1 MKTEERIVVG
11 ITHGDVNGVGYEI
24 IIKTL
29 MESEISELCTPV
41 VYGSP
46 KLAAY
51 HRKALNIDNFS
62 FNLVKSIDSINLKR
76 PNIIDCV
83 DDTIRIELGRSSPAA
98 GLAAFQSLEK
108 AIVDLKADK
117 IDALV
122 TAPINK
128 YNIQSEQFH
137 FPGHTEF
144 LEQQFPG
151 NEALMLMC
159 AANLRVGVVTG
170 HVALSEVPA
179 LIKKNL
185 ILKKLRIL
193 NQSLIQDFGIRKP
206 TIAVL
211 GLNPHAGDN
220 GLIGKE
226 EIDEIIP
233 ALEKARD
240 EKIMALGPYPSD
252 GFFGTGAHQK
262 FDAVLAMYHDQG
274 LTAFKILSF
283 EQGVNFTAGL
293 PIIRTSPA
301 HGTAYDIA
309 GKGVASEESFRQSI
323 YLAIDICRNR
333 RTYSEFSRNSLKT
346 HAVSERNIVDEDI
359 VLTEDNGEIV

>member
-1 MKTEERIVVG
+1 MNTDERIVVG

-29 MESEISELCTPV
+29 MEPEICELCTPV

-51 HRKALNIDNFS
+51 HRKALNIENFS
-62 FNLVKSIDSINLKR
+62 FNLVKSIEHINLKR

-83 DDTIRIELGRSSPAA
+83 DDTVRIELGHPSPAA

-108 AIVDLKADK
+108 ALEDVKLNKL
-117 IDALV
+117 DALV

-128 YNIQSEQFH
+128 YTIQSEQFH
-137 FPGHTEF
+137 FPGHTEY
-144 LEQQFPG
+144 LQQQFPG
-151 NEALMLMC
+151 NDALMLMC
-159 AANLRVGVVTG
+159 ADNLRIGVVTG
-170 HVALSEVPA
+170 HVPISEVSA
-179 LIKKNL
+179 LIKKSL

-220 GLIGKE
+220 GLIGRE
-226 EIDEIIP
+226 EIEEIIP
-233 ALEKARD
+233 ALKTAR
-240 EKIMALGPYPSD
+240 EENIMAIGPYPAD
-252 GFFGTGAHQK
+252 GFFGSDGSKK

-274 LTAFKILSF
+274 LTAFKTLSF

-293 PIIRTSPA
+293 PLIRTSPA

-309 GKGVASEESFRQSI
+309 GKGVASEESFRSSI

-333 RTYSEFSRNSLKT
+333 RSFIQLTSNSLKLQT
-346 HAVSERNIVDEDI
+346 VSDKNAVDEEI
-359 VLTEDNGEIV
+359 VIQEDNS